1 MHIYMH
7 HCTCGG
13 IGCSRHPKLDMEF
26 RHGCWVYAV
35 IGVLRTGQGHSR
47 AASPG
52 RLQAR
57 ILPALTFR
65 AGASPASRSRAPAE
79 GPAAQG
85 GAGEA
90 AEEEELELLCRAAL
104 VLPAAAPERGRECGA
119 PAGRSGAADGARVS
133 AQAWPGA
140 RRAAAC
146 PPAATPGRAPGGHPT
161 TTGCCGGPGCSD
173 RGAAP
178 AAGPGQPG
186 VGATLT
192 PDP

>member
-1 MHIYMH
+1 
-7 HCTCGG
+7 
-13 IGCSRHPKLDMEF
+13 MESEA
-26 RHGCWVYAV
+26 RASGYDAP
-35 IGVLRTGQGHSR
+35 GVPPAGQGHSR
-47 AASPG
+47 AASPR

-57 ILPALTFR
+57 ISPALTFR

-85 GAGEA
+85 GAGRRRRRSWSYFVGQPWPRR
-90 AEEEELELLCRAAL
+90 LLHGSAGECR
-104 VLPAAAPERGRECGA
+104 A

-146 PPAATPGRAPGGHPT
+146 PRVATPGRAPGGRPT

-178 AAGPGQPG
+178 AAGPGPPG
-186 VGATLT
+186 VGDT
-192 PDP
+192 PTPVPRYHRTTRECPRAPGGR